1 MPQAIL
7 VEPDLK
13 FIKEVK
19 ACGGDTLKKCFQC
32 ATCSVVCNLSPQER
46 PFPRKEM
53 IWTQWGIKERLVQ
66 DPDIWLCHHCNDCS
80 KHCPR
85 GAKPGDVLSALR
97 HMAIQ
102 NHAFPRFLAQ
112 MVGDPKFLPVVFAI
126 PGILLLLLMSAA
138 GTLHIPEGEIL
149 YRKFIPQWPVVD
161 VLFPL
166 TAIWAVICSAIGVR
180 RLWAGFQEGNPK
192 RNVLGRISLAGFLSL
207 QVLPVL
213 WIILKHSKFKDCVVN
228 RDRYLAH
235 LNILGGFILLALTT
249 TCVAAGVYIFGQQ
262 TPYALTNPI
271 KWVGNL
277 GAIIL
282 IAGSMLAVS
291 RRLSS
296 NADVGKATYFDWLF
310 LLVVL
315 FTGISGLLAEILRIA
330 KIPEPSY
337 LVYFIHLTL
346 VWFLFAY
353 LPFSKFAHL
362 LYRTTA
368 LVYARYMG
376 RELGE
381 RKMNHAL
388 LPQPNLIQSGRREK
402 TLA

>member
-1 MPQAIL
+1 MEMPQATL
-7 VEPDLK
+7 VEPDLQ
-13 FIKEVK
+13 FIKQVK
-19 ACGGDTLKKCFQC
+19 AYGGDTLKKCFQC

-53 IWTQWGIKERLVQ
+53 IWTQWGLKDRLAQ

-80 KHCPR
+80 KYCPR

-97 HMAIQ
+97 HMAIL
-102 NHAFPRFLAQ
+102 NHAFPRFVAL
-112 MVGDPKFLPVVFAI
+112 MVGDPRFLPVVFAI
-126 PGILLLLLMSAA
+126 PVILLLLLMSAA

-180 RLWAGFQEGNPK
+180 RLWAGFQGGNPEEK
-192 RNVLGRISLAGFLSL
+192 VLEKTSIPDLLSR
-207 QVLPVL
+207 QVLPT
-213 WIILKHSKFKDCVVN
+213 IFDILKHSKFKECVVN
-228 RDRYLAH
+228 RARYLAH
-235 LNILGGFILLALTT
+235 LNILWGFILLAITT
-249 TCVAAGVYIFGQQ
+249 AFVAAGVYVFGKQ
-262 TPYALTNPI
+262 TPYPLTNPI
-271 KWVGNL
+271 KWIGNI

-282 IAGSMLAVS
+282 IVGSSLAIS
-291 RRLSS
+291 HRLSRDED
-296 NADVGKATYFDWLF
+296 AGKATYFDWLF

-315 FTGISGLLAEILRIA
+315 FTGITGLLAEILRLA
-330 KIPEPSY
+330 NHPGVAYP
-337 LVYFIHLTL
+337 VYFIHLTF

-368 LVYARYMG
+368 LVYARSMG
-376 RELGE
+376 REIG
-381 RKMNHAL
+381 
-388 LPQPNLIQSGRREK
+388 GRM
-402 TLA
+402 